1 MSPTVFYW
9 TAQGLYLVALG
20 IASSL
25 LWRRRDG
32 VALGLLLAIT
42 VTWPWRSTPDVPTGL
57 QAAVQGLGMV
67 VLCLVASRWLRA
79 QSPPAGPKDDTDED
93 GTGEDG
99 TGEDGTGEDDVTIT
113 PPEALTP
120 GSRLTMETLRVSEEK
135 FAKAFRGSPDA
146 ITLSTLRD
154 GKFHEVNP
162 SFEDITGYSRD
173 EALGRTSGDLQL
185 WTNPEDRDT
194 LVEAIQTTGQIRN
207 LQTAFRRKDG
217 TTRHCQVA
225 AEVIQLEGEANVLFI
240 VRDITERQRAEEER
254 ERFVTELEAK
264 NAELERFTYTVSH
277 DLRSPLVTIQ
287 GFLGAMR
294 RDAKKGKVERMAQDM
309 DRIARATNTMQQL
322 LDDLLQLSRIGRVL
336 NPSQDIDM
344 VALCREACELV
355 AGTLNAQGLRVD
367 IQSDLPPAW
376 GDRPRLLEVLQNLLD
391 NAAKFTLENTSQS
404 IEVGWRP
411 GDSSRDDDDRGTPVY
426 FVKDHGI
433 GIPAE
438 YQEKIFGLFERL
450 STDVQGTGVGL
461 ALAKRIVEVHGG
473 RIWVES
479 EGKGHGCTFCF
490 ILPSRSE
497 EGAPLENPKI

>member
-32 VALGLLLAIT
+32 LALGLLLAIA

-57 QAAVQGLGMV
+57 QAAGQGLGMV
-67 VLCLVASRWLRA
+67 VLCLVASRWLRT
-79 QSPPAGPKDDTDED
+79 QSSPAGPK
-93 GTGEDG
+93 DG
-99 TGEDGTGEDDVTIT
+99 TGEDGTGEDDITIA
-113 PPEALTP
+113 PPEALVP

-185 WTNPEDRDT
+185 WAKPEDRDT
-194 LVEAIQTTGQIRN
+194 LVEAIRTTGQIRN

-217 TTRHCQVA
+217 TIRHCQVA

-277 DLRSPLVTIQ
+277 DLKSPLVTIK
-287 GFLGAMR
+287 GFLGFAR
-294 RDAKKGKVERMAQDM
+294 QDALSGNTERVHKDF
-309 DRIARATNTMQQL
+309 DRIAMATDKMHRLLESL
-322 LDDLLQLSRIGRVL
+322 LDVSRLSRL
-336 NPSQDIDM
+336 APDKETLDITEVIHRAAQQ
-344 VALCREACELV
+344 VAEEHTSIAMH
-355 AGTLNAQGLRVD
+355 VD
-367 IQSDLPPAW
+367 IQPDLPQVI
-376 GDRPRLLEVLQNLLD
+376 GDRQRLYEIFENLLRNSAQFMGEQTSPRVHVGCQSCEDWHSFYVRD
-391 NAAKFTLENTSQS
+391 NGIAIRAPYLEK
-404 IEVGWRP
+404 VF
-411 GDSSRDDDDRGTPVY
+411 D
-426 FVKDHGI
+426 
-433 GIPAE
+433 
-438 YQEKIFGLFERL
+438 LFERL
-450 STDVQGTGVGL
+450 EEQGEGTGIGL
-461 ALAKRIVEVHGG
+461 TLARRIVESHGG
-473 RIWVES
+473 KIWAES
-479 EGKGHGCTFCF
+479 EGLGHGTTVYFT
-490 ILPSRSE
+490 LPVLVQRQVAS
-497 EGAPLENPKI
+497 A